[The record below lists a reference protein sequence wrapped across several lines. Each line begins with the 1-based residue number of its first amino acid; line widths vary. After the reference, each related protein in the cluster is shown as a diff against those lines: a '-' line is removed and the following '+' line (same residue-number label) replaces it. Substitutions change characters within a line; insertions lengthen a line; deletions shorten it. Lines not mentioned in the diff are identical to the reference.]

1 MLREQTHDKDTNMF
15 SSIPLLII
23 SFVLYNVIAVFGGAG
38 GAPLDSEMF
47 SMNMMS
53 GGRFVLTAGDLL
65 IVVSLALLFVEI
77 IKSTRSS
84 SASVVDHL
92 LSTGVFILFLV
103 EFLLVPAAATSVF
116 FILMLM
122 SLLDLLAGFSVSIR
136 SAGRDVTFN

>member
-1 MLREQTHDKDTNMF
+1 MF

-23 SFVLYNVIAVFGGAG
+23 SLVLYNIVAVFGGAG
-38 GAPLDSEMF
+38 GAPLEAEMF

-53 GGRFVLTAGDLL
+53 GGRFTLNTGDLL
-65 IVVSLALLFVEI
+65 IVVSLVLLFVEI

-84 SASVVDHL
+84 NASVVDHL

-136 SAGRDVTFN
+136 SAGRDVSVH

>member
-1 MLREQTHDKDTNMF
+1 MLREQTYDKDTNMF

-38 GAPLDSEMF
+38 GAPLDGEMF

-53 GGRFVLTAGDLL
+53 GGRFALTAGDLL